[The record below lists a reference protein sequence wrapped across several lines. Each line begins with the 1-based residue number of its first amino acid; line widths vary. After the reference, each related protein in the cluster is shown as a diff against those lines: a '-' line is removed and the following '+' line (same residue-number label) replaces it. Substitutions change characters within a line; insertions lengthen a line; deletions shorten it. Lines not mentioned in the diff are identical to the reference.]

1 MLKQGDKIGQ
11 YILIS
16 KVGSGGFGDVWKA
29 EKLTAL
35 DASYFAL
42 KFFRPKDDRLDL
54 DKISREINVWK
65 QLKGLPHII
74 SVTELDQFEDYVMS
88 SAILPKAVRWKNG

>member
-29 EKLTAL
+29 ETRTAL
-35 DASYFAL
+35 DANYFAL